1 MINVANKG
9 IIRKLTARF
18 LKAGRTRNIVAVI
31 AIALTSVMF
40 TSVFTIGGNM
50 ISAIQ
55 EQTMRQVGTSAH
67 GGLKYLTMEQY
78 ENFARSPL
86 VKEISYLKELA
97 IAENDGLAKKSS
109 EIAFAE
115 DKLARWNFSYP
126 STGAMPHTMNE
137 AAVSTIVLDALGVPH
152 EIGAEVPLE
161 FTVSDRKYYG
171 VFTLSGFWEGDPV
184 LPAQRIWLSRE
195 YVDAVVSENI
205 IPDYRDDS
213 IIAGKVFADVW
224 FGNSIDIEGRILR
237 LINERGYASGE
248 IQYGVNWG
256 YAAADIDFTTVAIA
270 ILVLALI
277 LLSGYLIIYSVF
289 AISVKTDIHFYG
301 ILKTIGTTGT
311 QLRKIVAGQALAL
324 SLPGIP
330 AGLLL
335 GWFSGMWLTP
345 VLVAI
350 TALSG
355 SVEAYTANP
364 LIFVFAA
371 AFSLL
376 TVYAGCRK
384 PGKIASRVSPIEAV
398 SYSGAETGGRKK
410 ARRTRRV
417 TPLSMAWANVT
428 REKRKL
434 IMIVLSLS
442 LALIL
447 LNSAVSATRSFDMD
461 AYLSG
466 SIASDFVVADNSLLN
481 VMSHYYYDDYVSA
494 DFSDVLTA
502 RGITDIGSIYYFE
515 NYDHKLPPRAFE
527 NFIAQ
532 TEAERQYF
540 ERYYS
545 WAMPQIEQSIK
556 DGQLPTQIYGVG
568 KLPLANFYHDYDKL
582 ASGDY
587 ALSFGGGEHPVYD
600 VGDTITLENEAGES
614 RGFEI
619 LAVIGEYPFNLSS
632 RFAFVPGETIALAD
646 NTFIDFFMPRGA
658 MQVIFNV
665 ADEKLTETESWIAEY
680 TTHDNIGLGYV
691 SRNTLALEFKDLQTT
706 YLTMGGAMAFILALI
721 GVLNFIN
728 AIVASIIARR
738 KELAMLQSVGMTGK
752 QLRSMLFYEGVCY
765 TTLTA
770 FFTLTAGFALG
781 RLILQVIAGQVWF
794 FKQSFTVTPSL
805 YCVIPLF
812 LICAVV
818 PLACYKW
825 LVRESLVERLRVE

>member
-1 MINVANKG
+1 VINVENKET
-9 IIRKLTARF
+9 IRKLTARF
-18 LKAGRTRNIVAVI
+18 LKAGKPRNIIAAI

-55 EQTMRQVGTSAH
+55 AETMRQVGTSAH

-78 ENFARSPL
+78 ENFAQSPL
-86 VKEISYLKELA
+86 VKDIAYLKGLA
-97 IAENDGLAKKSS
+97 IAENGALAKKSS
-109 EIAFAE
+109 EISYAE

-126 STGAMPHTMNE
+126 SAGNMPRSMNE
-137 AAVSTIVLDALGVPH
+137 AATSTIVLDALGVPH
-152 EIGAEVPLE
+152 EIGAEVSLE
-161 FTVSDRKYYG
+161 FTVSSRKYYE

-224 FGNSIDIEGRILR
+224 FGNSINIEGNILR

-256 YAAADIDFTTVAIA
+256 YAASDIDFTTVAIA

-301 ILKTIGTTGT
+301 LLKTIGTTGT
-311 QLRKIVAGQALAL
+311 QLRRIVAGQALTL
-324 SLPGIP
+324 SLIGIP
-330 AGLLL
+330 VGLLL
-335 GWFSGMWLTP
+335 GWFSGVGLTP
-345 VLVAI
+345 VLTAI

-355 SVEAYTANP
+355 SVQAYTANP

-384 PGKIASRVSPIEAV
+384 PGKIASRVSPVEAV
-398 SYSGAETGGRKK
+398 KYSGTEASGRKK
-410 ARRTRRV
+410 AKRTRRV
-417 TPLSMAWANVT
+417 TPLSMAWANIT

-461 AYLSG
+461 VYLSG
-466 SIASDFVVADNSLLN
+466 SITSDFAVADNSLFN
-481 VMSHYYYDDYVSA
+481 VMSHYSHDDYVSA
-494 DFSDVLTA
+494 DFSDALRA
-502 RGITDIGSIYYFE
+502 RGITDIGCIYYYE

-532 TEAERQYF
+532 TEAERPYL

-545 WAMPQIEQSIK
+545 WAIPQIEQSIQ
-556 DGQLPTQIYGVG
+556 DRQLPTQVYGVG
-568 KLPLANFYHDYDKL
+568 KLPLTGFYHDYDKL

-587 ALSFGGGEHPVYD
+587 ALSFGGGGHPVYD
-600 VGDTITLENEAGES
+600 AGDTVTLENEAGES

-632 RFAFVPGETIALAD
+632 RFGFIPGETIVLAD
-646 NTFIDFFMPRGA
+646 STFIDFFRPQGA
-658 MQVIFNV
+658 MQVVFNV
-665 ADEKLTETESWIAEY
+665 ADERLAETESWIAEY
-680 TTHDNIGLGYV
+680 TTHETPSLGYV
-691 SRNTLALEFKDLQTT
+691 SRNTLASEFKDLQTT
-706 YLTMGGAMAFILALI
+706 YLTMGGAMSFILALI

-752 QLRSMLFYEGVCY
+752 QMRSTLFYEGVCY
-765 TTLTA
+765 TGLTA
-770 FFTLTAGFALG
+770 FFTLTVGFALG
-781 RLILQVIAGQVWF
+781 QMILQVIAGQVWF
-794 FKQSFTVTPSL
+794 FRQSFTVAPSL
-805 YCVIPLF
+805 YCVFPLF

-818 PLACYKW
+818 PLVCYKW

>member
-1 MINVANKG
+1 VINVANKG
-9 IIRKLTARF
+9 IIRKLTVRF
-18 LKAGRTRNIVAVI
+18 LKAGKTRNIIAVI

-50 ISAIQ
+50 IGAIQ

-78 ENFARSPL
+78 ENFAQSPL

-97 IAENDGLAKKSS
+97 IAENDALAKKSS

-115 DKLARWNFSYP
+115 DKLARWVFSYP
-126 STGAMPHTMNE
+126 GTGVMPRAMNE

-161 FTVSDRKYYG
+161 FTVSGRKYYG
-171 VFTLSGFWEGDPV
+171 VFTLSGFWVGDPV

-213 IIAGKVFADVW
+213 IIAGKIFADVW
-224 FGNSIDIEGRILR
+224 FSNSIDIEGKILR

-301 ILKTIGTTGT
+301 LLKTIGTTGT
-311 QLRKIVAGQALAL
+311 QLRRIVAGQAVAL

-330 AGLLL
+330 VGLLL
-335 GWFSGMWLTP
+335 GWFSGIGLTP
-345 VLVAI
+345 VLTAI

-398 SYSGAETGGRKK
+398 SYSGVEAGGGK
-410 ARRTRRV
+410 AKRTRRV
-417 TPLSMAWANVT
+417 TPLSMAWANIT

-434 IMIVLSLS
+434 VMIILSLS

-466 SIASDFVVADNSLLN
+466 SITSDFVVADNSLLN
-481 VMSHYYYDDYVSA
+481 VMSHYSHDDYVSA
-494 DFSDVLTA
+494 DFSDALTA
-502 RGITDIGSIYYFE
+502 RGITDIGSVYYFE
-515 NYDHKLPPRAFE
+515 NYDHKLPPRALE

-532 TEAERQYF
+532 TGAERLYL

-545 WAMPQIEQSIK
+545 WALPQIEQSIK

-568 KLPLANFYHDYDKL
+568 KLPLTSLYHDYDKL

-587 ALSFGGGEHPVYD
+587 ALSFGGGGRPVYD
-600 VGDTITLENEAGES
+600 VGDTVTLENEAGES
-614 RGFEI
+614 HGFEI

-632 RFAFVPGETIALAD
+632 RFGFIPGETIALAD
-646 NTFIDFFMPRGA
+646 NTFIDFFRPQGA
-658 MQVIFNV
+658 MQVVFNV
-665 ADEKLTETESWIAEY
+665 ADEKLAETESWIAEY
-680 TTHDNIGLGYV
+680 TIHENPGLGYV
-691 SRNTLALEFKDLQTT
+691 SRNTLASEFENLQTT

-728 AIVASIIARR
+728 AIVASIITRR
-738 KELAMLQSVGMTGK
+738 RELAMLQSVGMTGK
-752 QLRSMLFYEGVCY
+752 QLRSTLFYEGVCY
-765 TTLTA
+765 TALTA
-770 FFTLTAGFALG
+770 FFTLTAGLALG

-794 FKQSFTVTPSL
+794 FRQSFTVAPSL
-805 YCVIPLF
+805 YCVVPLF

>member
-1 MINVANKG
+1 MNVANKE
-9 IIRKLTARF
+9 IIRKLTVRF
-18 LKAGRTRNIVAVI
+18 LKARRTRNIVAVI

-78 ENFARSPL
+78 ENFAQSSL
-86 VKEISYLKELA
+86 VKDIAYLKELA
-97 IAENDGLAKKSS
+97 IAENDALAKKSS

-115 DKLARWNFSYP
+115 DKLARWVFSYP
-126 STGAMPHTMNE
+126 SSGGMPHAMNE
-137 AAVSTIVLDALGVPH
+137 AAASTIVLDALGVPH

-213 IIAGKVFADVW
+213 IIAGKVFADLW
-224 FGNSIDIEGRILR
+224 FGSSIDIEGKILR
-237 LINERGYASGE
+237 LINERGYADGE

-256 YAAADIDFTTVAIA
+256 YAASDIDFTSVAIA

-301 ILKTIGTTGT
+301 LLKTIGATGT
-311 QLRKIVAGQALAL
+311 QLRRIVRGQALAL
-324 SLPGIP
+324 SLVGIP

-335 GWFSGMWLTP
+335 GWFSGVGLTP
-345 VLVAI
+345 VLTAI
-350 TALSG
+350 TASRG
-355 SVEAYTANP
+355 SVQRYTATP
-364 LIFVFAA
+364 LLFIFAA

-376 TVYAGCRK
+376 TVYMGCRK
-384 PGKIASRVSPIEAV
+384 PAKIASRVSPVEAV
-398 SYSGAETGGRKK
+398 TYSGVPVSGGK
-410 ARRTRRV
+410 ARRTRKV

-428 REKRKL
+428 REKRKV

-466 SIASDFVVADNSLLN
+466 SIISDFIVADNSLLN
-481 VMSHYYYDDYVSA
+481 VMSHYSYDDCVSA
-494 DFSDVLTA
+494 DFSDALTA
-502 RGITDIGSIYYFE
+502 RGITDIGFIYYFE
-515 NYDHKLPPRAFE
+515 NYDHKLPLRALE

-532 TEAERQYF
+532 TEAERPYL

-545 WAMPQIEQSIK
+545 WAIPQVEQSIQ
-556 DGQLPTQIYGVG
+556 DRQLPTQIYGVG
-568 KLPLANFYHDYDKL
+568 KLPLTSFYHDYNKL

-587 ALSFGGGEHPVYD
+587 ALSFGGGGHPVYD
-600 VGDTITLENEAGES
+600 VGDTVTLVNKAGES

-632 RFAFVPGETIALAD
+632 RFGFIPGETIALAD
-646 NTFIDFFMPRGA
+646 NTFIDFFDPSGA
-658 MQVIFNV
+658 MQINFNV
-665 ADEKLTETESWIAEY
+665 AGERLAETESWIAEY
-680 TTHDNIGLGYV
+680 TTHENPTLGYV
-691 SRNTLALEFKDLQTT
+691 SRNTLASEFKDLQTT

-752 QLRSMLFYEGVCY
+752 QLRSTLFYEGVCY
-765 TTLTA
+765 TALTA

-794 FKQSFTVTPSL
+794 FRQSFTVAPSL
-805 YCVIPLF
+805 YCVFPLF
-812 LICAVV
+812 LICVVV

>member
-9 IIRKLTARF
+9 IIRKLTVRF
-18 LKAGRTRNIVAVI
+18 LKAGRTRNIIAVI

-86 VKEISYLKELA
+86 AKDIAYRKGLA
-97 IAENDGLAKKSS
+97 LAENDALAKKYS
-109 EIAFAE
+109 EISFAE
-115 DKLARWNFSYP
+115 DKLARWFFSYP
-126 STGAMPHTMNE
+126 STGSMPLAKNE
-137 AAVSTIVLDALGVPH
+137 AATSTIVLEALGVPH
-152 EIGAEVPLE
+152 EIGAKVPLE
-161 FTVSDRKYYG
+161 FTVGSRKYSE

-184 LPAQRIWLSRE
+184 LMAQQIWLSRE
-195 YVDAVVSENI
+195 YVDAVVSENA
-205 IPDYRDDS
+205 IPVDELF
-213 IIAGKVFADVW
+213 AGKVFADVW
-224 FGNSIDIEGRILR
+224 FGSSIDIESKILR
-237 LINERGYASGE
+237 LINERGYADGE

-256 YAAADIDFTTVAIA
+256 YAAADIDYTTVAIA
-270 ILVLALI
+270 ILVIALI

-301 ILKTIGTTGT
+301 LLKTIGTTGT
-311 QLRKIVAGQALAL
+311 QLRKIVRGQALAL
-324 SLPGIP
+324 SLIGIP
-330 AGLLL
+330 VGLLL

-345 VLVAI
+345 VLAAI

-355 SVEAYTANP
+355 VVSTYTANP
-364 LIFVFAA
+364 LIFIFAA

-384 PGKIASRVSPIEAV
+384 PGKIASRVSPVEAV
-398 SYSGAETGGRKK
+398 KYSGVPVSGGK
-410 ARRTRRV
+410 AKRTCRV

-466 SIASDFVVADNSLLN
+466 SIISDFAVADYSVFGTGPVKNTSG
-481 VMSHYYYDDYVSA
+481 VTA
-494 DFSDVLTA
+494 DFLREA
-502 RGITDIGSIYYFE
+502 EAQGAGSISSVFYYGY
-515 NYDHKLPPRAFE
+515 NRSDA
-527 NFIAQ
+527 A
-532 TEAERQYF
+532 
-540 ERYYS
+540 
-545 WAMPQIEQSIK
+545 PQQV
-556 DGQLPTQIYGVG
+556 YGVG
-568 KLPLANFYHDYDKL
+568 ERELKYFSDIDYERLRSGKYAVVSRYVLAFDDN
-582 ASGDY
+582 A
-587 ALSFGGGEHPVYD
+587 AVVPEI
-600 VGDTITLENEAGES
+600 GDTLTITDDNGVVHDIEVVGLIDDYPVQLSARFRYANGLQIILADDVFLDLFGAIQPMQTNINVSAENIS
-614 RGFEI
+614 GFESW
-619 LAVIGEYPFNLSS
+619 LKSYTSNQNP
-632 RFAFVPGETIALAD
+632 ALD
-646 NTFIDFFMPRGA
+646 YI
-658 MQVIFNV
+658 
-665 ADEKLTETESWIAEY
+665 
-680 TTHDNIGLGYV
+680 
-691 SRNTLALEFKDLQTT
+691 SRNTLKAEFEGLQTT
-706 YLTMGGAMAFILALI
+706 YLTMGGAMSFILALI

-752 QLRSMLFYEGVCY
+752 QMRSTLFYEGVCY
-765 TTLTA
+765 TALTA

-794 FKQSFTVTPSL
+794 FRQSFTVAPSL
-805 YCVIPLF
+805 YCVLPLF
-812 LICAVV
+812 LICAIV